1 MTTTRQRPTS
11 ITTRFRKVS
20 QSSSSGKSSDL
31 RLTLFIYNP
40 TSTAFT
46 ITFTITFTTAFT
58 ITFTT
63 AFTITFTTAFT
74 ITFRITFTITFTT
87 AFTITFRITF
97 TITFTTAFTITQEQ
111 YLWKTKG
118 SGVLKI
124 TKIEICCLWSR
135 IQIKKLQLEVE
146 EEKNRMYG

>member
-46 ITFTITFTTAFT
+46 ITFT